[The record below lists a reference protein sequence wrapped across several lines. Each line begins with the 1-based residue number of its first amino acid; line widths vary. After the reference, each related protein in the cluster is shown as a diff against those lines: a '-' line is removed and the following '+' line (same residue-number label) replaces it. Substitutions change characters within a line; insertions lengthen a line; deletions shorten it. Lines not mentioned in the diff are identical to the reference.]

1 MQKCNLLNNSMK
13 KHQLNLTEDSISNLA
28 IKMAVPVSVGF
39 FFHTMFNVVDTY
51 FASKISSI
59 AVAAITI
66 SFPMYMMIIT
76 ISRGT
81 REGATALIANAE
93 GSGDKILAKKYLLQ
107 TISFSIIASIV
118 IMIIGLLS
126 IPYLFKLLNAEGE
139 YFNFAV
145 QYMNIIFWG
154 CIFIILDSTPTAG
167 LNAVGDTKTYANVFI
182 IGFFVN
188 LILDPLL
195 IYGFGPIPPM
205 GIKGIAYATIIAEFI
220 ATIYVFYRIKKITT
234 FFEDISLNNF
244 VPKFKY
250 QKEIIKQAIP
260 ASLNTLCIA
269 SGFFIITF
277 FASFFPTQDTS
288 SSSVAAYGIAL
299 RIEQII
305 LLPGIGLQ
313 FACLSLTGQN
323 YGAMKYD
330 RIKEAYL
337 TCVRYGLIM
346 MIGGGVIIFFGS
358 NFFMKIFTDDPSVV
372 VLGSYYLKIA
382 ALFIPV
388 FTTLQISISLMQ
400 GLKKPIYTTLISFF
414 KEILGAS
421 IIFWL
426 LCFYLN
432 YKLLG
437 LWFGILI
444 INYLSLII
452 FLFIVNKKLKVL
464 GIEIFKFKR
473 QVEKN

>member
-1 MQKCNLLNNSMK
+1 MKSQK
-13 KHQLNLTEDSISNLA
+13 LNLTKDSISHLA

-93 GSGDKILAKKYLLQ
+93 GSGNKTLAKKYLLQ
-107 TISFSIIASIV
+107 TISFSIIASVI

-126 IPYLFKLLNAEGE
+126 IPYLFKLLNSEGE
-139 YFNFAV
+139 YFNFSV

-167 LNAVGDTKTYANVFI
+167 LNAVGDTKTYSNTFI
-182 IGFFVN
+182 IGFFIN

-195 IYGFGPIPPM
+195 IYGLGPIPPM
-205 GIKGIAYATIIAEFI
+205 GIKGIAYATIIAEFV
-220 ATIYVFYRIKKITT
+220 ATIYVFYRLKKITT
-234 FFEDISLNNF
+234 YFEDVSFNDF
-244 VPKFKY
+244 MPKFKY
-250 QKEIIKQAIP
+250 QKDIIKQAFP
-260 ASLNTLCIA
+260 ASLNTICMA
-269 SGFFIITF
+269 AGFFIIIF
-277 FASFFPTQDTS
+277 FASFFPTETTS

-305 LLPGIGLQ
+305 LLPAIGLH

-323 YGAMKYD
+323 FGAKKFD
-330 RIKEAYL
+330 RVREAYL
-337 TCVRYGLIM
+337 TCIKYGLIM
-346 MIGGGVIIFFGS
+346 MIAGGLIIFFGS
-358 NFFMKIFTDDPSVV
+358 NYFMKIFTNDLKVIEI
-372 VLGSYYLKIA
+372 GSYYLKVS
-382 ALFIPV
+382 ALFIPA

-400 GLKKPIYTTLISFF
+400 GLKKPIYTTFISFF

-432 YKLLG
+432 FKLEG
-437 LWFGILI
+437 LWFGILT

-452 FLFIVNKKLKVL
+452 FLYIVKIKLKSL
-464 GIEIFKFKR
+464 GIEIFLFKR
-473 QVEKN
+473 QVENN

>member
-1 MQKCNLLNNSMK
+1 MQKYILFKNLMK
-13 KHQLNLTEDSISNLA
+13 KQKLNLTEDSISYLA

-93 GSGDKILAKKYLLQ
+93 GSGNKPLAKKYLLQ
-107 TISFSIIASIV
+107 TISFSIIASIA

-126 IPYLFKLLNAEGE
+126 IPHLFKILNAEGE

-154 CIFIILDSTPTAG
+154 CTFIILDSTPTAG

-205 GIKGIAYATIIAEFI
+205 GIKGIAYATIIAEI
-220 ATIYVFYRIKKITT
+220 VATIYVFYRLKKITNY
-234 FFEDISLNNF
+234 FEGISF
-244 VPKFKY
+244 KDFIPKFKY
-250 QKEIIKQAIP
+250 QKDIITQAFP

-288 SSSVAAYGIAL
+288 SGSVAAYGIAI

-305 LLPGIGLQ
+305 LLPAIGLH
-313 FACLSLTGQN
+313 FACLSITGQN
-323 YGAMKYD
+323 FGAMKYD

-337 TCVRYGLIM
+337 TCIKYGLVM
-346 MIGGGVIIFFGS
+346 MTTGGLIIFFGS
-358 NFFMKIFTDDPSVV
+358 NLFMNIFTEDLKVIEI
-372 VLGSYYLKIA
+372 GSNYLKIA
-382 ALFIPV
+382 ALFIPA

-414 KEILGAS
+414 KEVIGAAF
-421 IIFWL
+421 IFWL

-432 YKLLG
+432 YKLPG
-437 LWFGILI
+437 LWVGILA

-452 FLFIVNKKLKVL
+452 FLFIVNKKLKEL
-464 GIEIFKFKR
+464 GIEIFNFKR
-473 QVEKN
+473 QVEKS

>member
-1 MQKCNLLNNSMK
+1 MKNQK
-13 KHQLNLTEDSISNLA
+13 LNLTTDSISKLA

-66 SFPMYMMIIT
+66 SFPMYMLIIT

-93 GSGDKILAKKYLLQ
+93 GSGDKTLAKKYLLQ
-107 TISFSIIASIV
+107 TISFSIIASII

-126 IPYLFKLLNAEGE
+126 IPHLFKFLNAEGE

-167 LNAVGDTKTYANVFI
+167 LNAVGDTKTYSNTFI
-182 IGFFVN
+182 IGFFIN

-195 IYGFGPIPPM
+195 IYGFGPIPAM

-220 ATIYVFYRIKKITT
+220 ATIYVFYRLKKITT
-234 FFEDISLNNF
+234 YFEGISINEF
-244 VPKFKY
+244 IPKFKY
-250 QKEIIKQAIP
+250 QKDIIKQAFP
-260 ASLNTLCIA
+260 ASLNTVCIA
-269 SGFFIITF
+269 SGFFIIIY
-277 FASFFPTQDTS
+277 FASFFPTVDTS

-305 LLPGIGLQ
+305 LLPGIGLH
-313 FACLSLTGQN
+313 FACLTLAGQN
-323 YGAMKYD
+323 FGAMKLD
-330 RIKEAYL
+330 RIRESYF
-337 TCVRYGLIM
+337 TCVKYGLIM
-346 MIGGGVIIFFGS
+346 MILGGFIIFYGS
-358 NFFMKIFTDDPSVV
+358 NYFMKMFTKDLEVIEI
-372 VLGSYYLKIA
+372 GSYYLKIS
-382 ALFIPV
+382 ALFIPA

-400 GLKKPIYTTLISFF
+400 GLKMPIYTTLISFF

-432 YKLLG
+432 FKLEG

-444 INYLSLII
+444 TNYISLII
-452 FLFIVNKKLKVL
+452 FLYIVHMKLKLL
-464 GIEIFKFKR
+464 GIEIFMFKR

>member
-1 MQKCNLLNNSMK
+1 MKNQK
-13 KHQLNLTEDSISNLA
+13 LNLTEDSISSLA

-51 FASKISSI
+51 YASKISSI

-93 GSGDKILAKKYLLQ
+93 GSGNKNLAKKYLLQ
-107 TISFSIIASIV
+107 TISFSILASII

-126 IPYLFKLLNAEGE
+126 IPYLFKILNAEGE

-154 CIFIILDSTPTAG
+154 CTFIILDSTPTAG

-182 IGFFVN
+182 IGFFIN
-188 LILDPLL
+188 LILDPLF
-195 IYGFGPIPPM
+195 IYGLGPIQPM
-205 GIKGIAYATIIAEFI
+205 GIKGIAYATIVAEFI
-220 ATIYVFYRIKKITT
+220 ATIYVFYRLKKITNY
-234 FFEDISLNNF
+234 FENISIYDL

-250 QKEIIKQAIP
+250 QKDIIKQAFP

-269 SGFFIITF
+269 SGFFIITY
-277 FASFFPTQDTS
+277 FASFFPTQETS

-305 LLPGIGLQ
+305 LLPAIGLH

-323 YGAMKYD
+323 FGAMKYD
-330 RIKEAYL
+330 RIRKSYL
-337 TCVRYGLIM
+337 TCLKYGLIM
-346 MIGGGVIIFFGS
+346 MVLGGFIIFFGS
-358 NFFMKIFTDDPSVV
+358 NYLMKIFTQDESVIDI
-372 VLGSYYLKIA
+372 GSNYLKIS
-382 ALFIPV
+382 ALFIPA

-400 GLKKPIYTTLISFF
+400 GLKKPLYTTFISFF

-421 IIFWL
+421 ILFWF
-426 LCFYLN
+426 LCFYLD
-432 YKLLG
+432 YDLKG

-452 FLFIVNKKLKVL
+452 FLFVVNNNLKLL
-464 GIEIFKFKR
+464 GIKIFSFKR
-473 QVEKN
+473 EVENN

>member
-1 MQKCNLLNNSMK
+1 MESQN
-13 KHQLNLTEDSISNLA
+13 LNLTKDSISKLA

-59 AVAAITI
+59 AVASITI
-66 SFPMYMMIIT
+66 SFPMYMLIIT

-93 GSGDKILAKKYLLQ
+93 GSNNKSLAKKYLLQ
-107 TISFSIIASIV
+107 TVSFSILASFV
-118 IMIIGLLS
+118 IMTIGLLS
-126 IPYLFKLLNAEGE
+126 IPHLFKILNAEGE

-167 LNAVGDTKTYANVFI
+167 LNAVGDTKTYSNTFI
-182 IGFFVN
+182 IGFFIN

-195 IYGFGPIPPM
+195 IYGLGPIPPM
-205 GIKGIAYATIIAEFI
+205 GIKGIAYATIIAEII
-220 ATIYVFYRIKKITT
+220 ATIYVFYRLKKITNY
-234 FFEDISLNNF
+234 FDDISYKDF
-244 VPKFKY
+244 FPKFIY
-250 QKEIIKQAIP
+250 QKDIMKQAFP
-260 ASLNTLCIA
+260 ASLNTLFLA
-269 SGFFIITF
+269 SGFFIITY

-305 LLPGIGLQ
+305 LLPAIGLH

-323 YGAMKYD
+323 YGAQNVD
-330 RIKEAYL
+330 RIKESYF

-346 MIGGGVIIFFGS
+346 MLLGGLFIFFGS
-358 NFFMKIFTDDPSVV
+358 TFLMKIFTKDVNV
-372 VLGSYYLKIA
+372 IEIGSNYLKIA
-382 ALFIPV
+382 ALFIPS

-400 GLKKPIYTTLISFF
+400 GLKKPIYTTIITFF
-414 KEILGAS
+414 KEVFAAYIL
-421 IIFWL
+421 FWF

-432 YKLLG
+432 YSLNG

-444 INYLSLII
+444 VNYISLII
-452 FLFIVNKKLKVL
+452 FLFVINVELKKL

-473 QVEKN
+473 QVEKNY

>member
-1 MQKCNLLNNSMK
+1 MKNQK
-13 KHQLNLTEDSISNLA
+13 LNLTEDSISKLA

-93 GSGDKILAKKYLLQ
+93 GSGNKPLAKKYLLQ
-107 TISFSIIASIV
+107 TISFSVIASIV

-126 IPYLFKLLNAEGE
+126 IPYLFKLLSAEGE

-154 CIFIILDSTPTAG
+154 CTFIILDSTPTAG

-188 LILDPLL
+188 LVLDPLF
-195 IYGFGPIPPM
+195 IYGLGPIPPM

-220 ATIYVFYRIKKITT
+220 ATIYVFYRLKKITNY
-234 FFEDISLNNF
+234 FEDISF
-244 VPKFKY
+244 DDFIPKFKY
-250 QKEIIKQAIP
+250 QKDIITQAFP

-305 LLPGIGLQ
+305 LLPAIGLH

-323 YGAMKYD
+323 FGAMKYD
-330 RIKEAYL
+330 RIKESYL
-337 TCVRYGLIM
+337 VCMKYGLIM
-346 MIGGGVIIFFGS
+346 MIIGGFVIFFGS
-358 NFFMKIFTDDPSVV
+358 NLLMKIFTDDINVIQI
-372 VLGSYYLKIA
+372 GSYYLKIS
-382 ALFIPV
+382 ALFIPA
-388 FTTLQISISLMQ
+388 FTALQISISLMQ
-400 GLKKPIYTTLISFF
+400 GLKKPIYTTFISFF
-414 KEILGAS
+414 KEVLGAS
-421 IIFWL
+421 IIFWF

-432 YKLLG
+432 YDLKG
-437 LWFGILI
+437 LWFGILT

-452 FLFIVNKKLKVL
+452 FLYVVNNQLKLL
-464 GIEIFKFKR
+464 GIEIFEFNR

>member
-1 MQKCNLLNNSMK
+1 MESQN
-13 KHQLNLTEDSISNLA
+13 LNLTKDSIPKLA

-59 AVAAITI
+59 AVASITI
-66 SFPMYMMIIT
+66 SFPMYMLIIT

-93 GSGDKILAKKYLLQ
+93 GSNNKSLAKKYLLQ
-107 TISFSIIASIV
+107 TVSFSILASFV
-118 IMIIGLLS
+118 IMSIGLLS
-126 IPYLFKLLNAEGE
+126 IPHLFKILNAEGE

-167 LNAVGDTKTYANVFI
+167 LNAVGDTKTYSNTFI
-182 IGFFVN
+182 IGFFIN

-195 IYGFGPIPPM
+195 IYGLGPIPPM

-220 ATIYVFYRIKKITT
+220 ATIYVFYRLKKITNY
-234 FFEDISLNNF
+234 FDDISYKDF
-244 VPKFKY
+244 IPKFIY
-250 QKEIIKQAIP
+250 QKDIIKQAFP
-260 ASLNTLCIA
+260 ASLNTLFLA

-277 FASFFPTQDTS
+277 FASFFPTQATS

-305 LLPGIGLQ
+305 LLPAIGLH

-323 YGAMKYD
+323 FGANNFD
-330 RIKEAYL
+330 RIKESYFI
-337 TCVRYGLIM
+337 CVKYGLIM
-346 MIGGGVIIFFGS
+346 MILGGLFIFFGS
-358 NFFMKIFTDDPSVV
+358 TYLMKIFTEDTNVIEI
-372 VLGSYYLKIA
+372 GSNYLKIA
-382 ALFIPV
+382 ALFIPS

-400 GLKKPIYTTLISFF
+400 GLKKPIYTTIITFF
-414 KEILGAS
+414 KEVLGAS
-421 IIFWL
+421 ILFWF

-432 YKLLG
+432 FSLQG
-437 LWFGILI
+437 LWFGILL
-444 INYLSLII
+444 INYISLII
-452 FLFIVNKKLKVL
+452 FLFVLNVQMKKL
-464 GIEIFKFKR
+464 GIDLFKFKR
-473 QVEKN
+473 QVEKNS

>member
-1 MQKCNLLNNSMK
+1 MKNQK
-13 KHQLNLTEDSISNLA
+13 LNLTEDSISKLA

-93 GSGDKILAKKYLLQ
+93 GSGNKQLAKKYLLQ
-107 TISFSIIASIV
+107 TISFSVIASIV

-126 IPYLFKLLNAEGE
+126 IPYLFKLLSAEGE

-154 CIFIILDSTPTAG
+154 CTFIILDSTPTAG

-188 LILDPLL
+188 LVLDPLF
-195 IYGFGPIPPM
+195 IYGLGPIPPM

-220 ATIYVFYRIKKITT
+220 ATIYVFYRLKKITNYFEGIT
-234 FFEDISLNNF
+234 FDDFI
-244 VPKFKY
+244 PQFKY
-250 QKEIIKQAIP
+250 QKDIITQAFP
-260 ASLNTLCIA
+260 ASLNTLFIA

-288 SSSVAAYGIAL
+288 SISVAAYGIAL

-305 LLPGIGLQ
+305 LLPAIGLH

-323 YGAMKYD
+323 FGAMKYD
-330 RIKEAYL
+330 RIKESYL
-337 TCVRYGLIM
+337 TCIKYGFIM
-346 MIGGGVIIFFGS
+346 MIIGGFFIFFGS
-358 NFFMKIFTDDPSVV
+358 NYLMKIFTDDINVIQI
-372 VLGSYYLKIA
+372 GSNYLKIS
-382 ALFIPV
+382 ALFIPAY
-388 FTTLQISISLMQ
+388 TALQISISLMQ
-400 GLKKPIYTTLISFF
+400 GLKKPIYTSFISFF
-414 KEILGAS
+414 KEVLGAS
-421 IIFWL
+421 IIFWF

-432 YKLLG
+432 YDLKG
-437 LWFGILI
+437 LWFGILT

-452 FLFIVNKKLKVL
+452 FLYVVNNQLKLL
-464 GIEIFKFKR
+464 GIEIFEFNR

>member
-1 MQKCNLLNNSMK
+1 MESQN
-13 KHQLNLTEDSISNLA
+13 LNLTKDSISKLA

-59 AVAAITI
+59 AVASITI
-66 SFPMYMMIIT
+66 SFPMYMLIIT

-93 GSGDKILAKKYLLQ
+93 GSNNKSLAKKYLLQ
-107 TISFSIIASIV
+107 TVSFSILASFV
-118 IMIIGLLS
+118 IMTIGILS
-126 IPYLFKLLNAEGE
+126 IPHLFKILNAEGE

-167 LNAVGDTKTYANVFI
+167 LNAVGDTKTYSNTFI
-182 IGFFVN
+182 IGFFIN

-195 IYGFGPIPPM
+195 IYGLGPIPPM
-205 GIKGIAYATIIAEFI
+205 GIKGIAYATIIAEII
-220 ATIYVFYRIKKITT
+220 ATIYVFYRLKKITNY
-234 FFEDISLNNF
+234 FDDISYKDF
-244 VPKFKY
+244 FPKFIY
-250 QKEIIKQAIP
+250 QKDIMKQAFP
-260 ASLNTLCIA
+260 ASLNTLFLA
-269 SGFFIITF
+269 SGFFIITY
-277 FASFFPTQDTS
+277 FASFFPTQVTS

-305 LLPGIGLQ
+305 LLPAIGLH

-323 YGAMKYD
+323 YGAQNLD
-330 RIKEAYL
+330 RIKESYF

-346 MIGGGVIIFFGS
+346 MLLGGLFIFFGS
-358 NFFMKIFTDDPSVV
+358 TFLMKIFTKDVNV
-372 VLGSYYLKIA
+372 IEIGSNYLKIA
-382 ALFIPV
+382 ALFIPS

-400 GLKKPIYTTLISFF
+400 GLKKPIYTTIITFF
-414 KEILGAS
+414 KEVFAAYIL
-421 IIFWL
+421 FWF

-432 YKLLG
+432 YQLQG

-452 FLFIVNKKLKVL
+452 FLFVVNSKLKLL
-464 GIEIFKFKR
+464 GIKIFKFNR

>member
-1 MQKCNLLNNSMK
+1 MK
-13 KHQLNLTEDSISNLA
+13 NQQLNLTKDSISYLA
-28 IKMAVPVSVGF
+28 IKMAVPVSIGF

-93 GSGDKILAKKYLLQ
+93 GSGDKNLAKKYLIQ
-107 TISFSIIASIV
+107 TISFSIIASFV

-195 IYGFGPIPPM
+195 IYGLGPIPPM

-220 ATIYVFYRIKKITT
+220 ATIYVFYRLKKITT
-234 FFEDISLNNF
+234 YFEEISFKDF
-244 VPKFKY
+244 VPKFNL
-250 QKEIIKQAIP
+250 QRDIIRQAFP
-260 ASLNTLCIA
+260 ASLNTLFIA

-288 SSSVAAYGIAL
+288 SDSVAAYGIAL

-305 LLPGIGLQ
+305 LLPGIGLH

-323 YGAMKYD
+323 FGAMNYN
-330 RIKEAYL
+330 RIRESYL
-337 TCVRYGLIM
+337 ICVKYGLIM
-346 MIGGGVIIFFGS
+346 MITGGLIIFFGS
-358 NFFMKIFTDDPSVV
+358 NFFMKIFTDDLNVIH
-372 VLGSYYLKIA
+372 LGSYYLKVA
-382 ALFIPV
+382 ALFIPA

-414 KEILGAS
+414 KEVLGAS

-432 YKLLG
+432 YKLPG

-452 FLFIVNKKLKVL
+452 FLIIVNKKLKSL

>member
-1 MQKCNLLNNSMK
+1 MKSQK
-13 KHQLNLTEDSISNLA
+13 LNLTKDPISHLA

-93 GSGDKILAKKYLLQ
+93 GSGNKTLAKKYLLQ
-107 TISFSIIASIV
+107 TISFSIIASVI
-118 IMIIGLLS
+118 IMIVGLLS
-126 IPYLFKLLNAEGE
+126 IPYLFNLLNAEGE
-139 YFNFAV
+139 YFNFSV

-167 LNAVGDTKTYANVFI
+167 LNAVGDTKTYSNTFI
-182 IGFFVN
+182 IGFFIN

-195 IYGFGPIPPM
+195 IYGLGPIPPM
-205 GIKGIAYATIIAEFI
+205 GIKGIAYATIIAEFV
-220 ATIYVFYRIKKITT
+220 ATIYVFYRLKKITT
-234 FFEDISLNNF
+234 YF
-244 VPKFKY
+244 VDVSFNDFMPKFKY
-250 QKEIIKQAIP
+250 QKDIIKQAFP
-260 ASLNTLCIA
+260 ASLNTICMA
-269 SGFFIITF
+269 AGFFIIIF
-277 FASFFPTQDTS
+277 FASFFPTETTS

-305 LLPGIGLQ
+305 LLPAIGLH

-323 YGAMKYD
+323 FGAKKFD
-330 RIKEAYL
+330 RVREAYL
-337 TCVRYGLIM
+337 TCIKYGLIM
-346 MIGGGVIIFFGS
+346 MIAGGLIIFFGS
-358 NFFMKIFTDDPSVV
+358 NYFMKIFTNDLKVIEI
-372 VLGSYYLKIA
+372 GSYYLKVS
-382 ALFIPV
+382 ALFIPA

-400 GLKKPIYTTLISFF
+400 GLKKPIYTTFVSFF

-432 YKLLG
+432 FKLEG
-437 LWFGILI
+437 LWFGILT

-452 FLFIVNKKLKVL
+452 FLYIVKIKLKSI
-464 GIEIFKFKR
+464 GIEIFLFKR
-473 QVEKN
+473 QVENN

>member
-1 MQKCNLLNNSMK
+1 MKSQK
-13 KHQLNLTEDSISNLA
+13 LNLTKDSISHLA

-93 GSGDKILAKKYLLQ
+93 GSGNKTLAKKYLLQ
-107 TISFSIIASIV
+107 TISFSIIASVI

-139 YFNFAV
+139 YFNFSV

-167 LNAVGDTKTYANVFI
+167 LNAVGDTKTYSNTFI
-182 IGFFVN
+182 IGFFIN

-195 IYGFGPIPPM
+195 IYGLGPIPPM
-205 GIKGIAYATIIAEFI
+205 GIKGIAYATIIAEFV
-220 ATIYVFYRIKKITT
+220 ATIYVFYRLKKITT
-234 FFEDISLNNF
+234 YFEDVSFNDFI
-244 VPKFKY
+244 PKFKY
-250 QKEIIKQAIP
+250 QNDIIKQAFP
-260 ASLNTLCIA
+260 ASLNTICMA
-269 SGFFIITF
+269 AGFFIIIF
-277 FASFFPTQDTS
+277 FASFFPTEATS

-305 LLPGIGLQ
+305 LLPAIGLH

-323 YGAMKYD
+323 FGAKKFD
-330 RIKEAYL
+330 RVREAYL
-337 TCVRYGLIM
+337 TCIKYGLIM
-346 MIGGGVIIFFGS
+346 MIAGGLIIFFGS
-358 NFFMKIFTDDPSVV
+358 NYFMKIFTNDLKVIEI
-372 VLGSYYLKIA
+372 GSYYLKVS
-382 ALFIPV
+382 ALFIPA

-400 GLKKPIYTTLISFF
+400 GLKKPIYTTFISFF

-432 YKLLG
+432 FKLEG
-437 LWFGILI
+437 LWFGILT

-452 FLFIVNKKLKVL
+452 FLYIVKIKLKSL
-464 GIEIFKFKR
+464 GIEIFLFKR
-473 QVEKN
+473 QVENN